1 MASICGA
8 VSGAEV
14 PVLVPDGSLEFALFC
29 IGLHGGVQNVTGK
42 IRGRKR
48 KETPRVLGVSG
59 INAAI

>member
-42 IRGRKR
+42 
-48 KETPRVLGVSG
+48 T
-59 INAAI
+59 